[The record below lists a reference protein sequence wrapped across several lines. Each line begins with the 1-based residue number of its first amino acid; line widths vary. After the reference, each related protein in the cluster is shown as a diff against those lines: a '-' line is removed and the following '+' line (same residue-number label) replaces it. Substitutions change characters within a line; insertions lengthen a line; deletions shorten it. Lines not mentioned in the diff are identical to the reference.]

1 MPPALVLETSCL
13 RVNLRVTV
21 KSGPYNNKEKD
32 HQITYLCKRGKKK
45 KKTTR
50 KLTILRMIVIILGG
64 RKWAN
69 IYSLVRKN
77 IYRRLFLKK
86 KIF

>member
-45 KKTTR
+45 KKQPE
-50 KLTILRMIVIILGG
+50 
-64 RKWAN
+64 
-69 IYSLVRKN
+69 S
-77 IYRRLFLKK
+77 
-86 KIF
+86 

>member
-45 KKTTR
+45 KNNQKVDHF
-50 KLTILRMIVIILGG
+50 KNDCNHPWGKKMGKHILTCKKKYIQ
-64 RKWAN
+64 KA
-69 IYSLVRKN
+69 
-77 IYRRLFLKK
+77 FLKK